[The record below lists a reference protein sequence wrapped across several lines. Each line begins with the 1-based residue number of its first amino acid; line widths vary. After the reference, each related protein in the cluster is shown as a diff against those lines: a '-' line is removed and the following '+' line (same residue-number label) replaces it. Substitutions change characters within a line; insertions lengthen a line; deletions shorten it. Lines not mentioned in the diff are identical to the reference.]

1 MKFHR
6 RGALV
11 EGSEVERKNAWRG
24 TKVLLATLTAAAGA
38 LVSATASVAA
48 NSSNNAFTYQKAH
61 AGGTLKLLASTAGG
75 TLDPQV
81 NYTLQYWQLYQATYD
96 GLVTFRKV
104 SGAHSFDIVPDLA
117 TAMPKVSNA
126 GKTYTFTLRKGI
138 KFSNGALVTVKDV
151 QASMQRLFKVSN
163 PNAGTWYNSLVGSAA
178 CLKTPATCALSGG
191 VVVNA
196 ATNTVT
202 FNLVAPDPEFLDQLA
217 VPFGAVLPANAPA
230 KDAGTTPI
238 PGTGAYA
245 FSKYDPNRQLTMMRN
260 KYFKVWSAAA
270 QPQGYPNEID
280 MVFGSTV
287 ESEVTAVVNGQGD
300 WVFDPLP
307 SDRLSELS
315 TKYASQLHVNPL
327 TAVWYLPMNTHLA
340 PFNNL
345 LAREAINYAI
355 DKNAAVKLF
364 GGTQLAQPVCTILPP
379 GFPGHQDFCAFQKG
393 TSSNYVGPDL
403 AKAKSLVAK
412 SGTKGM
418 AVGIV
423 VTNDT
428 VNMAVGQYVQSVL
441 NSIGYK
447 ATLKPLS
454 ANIQFNYIQNTKNKV
469 QISLTQW
476 YQDYPAASD
485 FLKVLLSCSAFH
497 PGSDNSINIAGFCN
511 KAIDAK
517 MAQAETL
524 SITNPPAANVLWGQV
539 DKQIMTTG
547 APWVPLFT
555 PKQIDFV
562 SSHIGNYQFSRQFY
576 MYVDQLWLK

>member
-1 MKFHR
+1 M
-6 RGALV
+6 
-11 EGSEVERKNAWRG
+11 AWRG
-24 TKVLLATLTAAAGA
+24 AKVLLATLTAASGA
-38 LVSATASVAA
+38 LVAASASTAA
-48 NSSNNAFTYQKAH
+48 SSSDTAFTYQPAH
-61 AGGTLKLLASTAGG
+61 AGGTIKLLASTAGG

-117 TAMPKVSNA
+117 TAMPKLTNG

-138 KFSNGALVTVKDV
+138 KFSNGAAVTVNDV
-151 QASMQRLFKVSN
+151 KASLQRLFKVSN
-163 PNAGTWYNSLVGSAA
+163 PNAGTWYSAIVGSSA
-178 CLKTPATCALSGG
+178 CLKTPATCTLAGG

-196 ATNTVT
+196 ATNSVVI
-202 FNLVAPDPEFLDQLA
+202 NLSAPDPEFLDQLA
-217 VPFGAVLPANAPA
+217 VPFGAVLPASAPA
-230 KDAGTTPI
+230 KDSGTTPI
-238 PGTGAYA
+238 PGTGAYM
-245 FSKYDPNRQLTMMRN
+245 FSKYDPNSQLTMKRN
-260 KYFKVWSAAA
+260 PYFKVWSAAA
-270 QPQGYPNEID
+270 QPQGYPTEID
-280 MVFGSTV
+280 MVFGGTV
-287 ESEVTAVVNGQGD
+287 ESEVTAVENGQGN
-300 WVFDPLP
+300 WVFDPIP

-315 TKYASQLHVNPL
+315 TKYATQLHVNPL
-327 TAVWYLPMNTHLA
+327 TAIWYLPMNTNLA

-345 LAREAINYAI
+345 LAREAVNYAI
-355 DKNAAVKLF
+355 DKSAAVKLF

-379 GFPGHQDFCAFQKG
+379 GFPGHVDFCAFQKG
-393 TSSNYVGPDL
+393 MGTSYAGPDL
-403 AKAKSLVAK
+403 AKAKALVKK
-412 SGTKGM
+412 SGTAGM
-418 AVGIV
+418 SVGLV
-423 VTNDT
+423 VTNDS

-485 FLKVLLSCSAFH
+485 FIKVLLSCSGFH
-497 PGSDNSINIAGFCN
+497 PGSDNSINIAGYCN
-511 KAIDAK
+511 KSIDAK
-517 MAQAETL
+517 MQSAETMSL
-524 SITNPPAANVLWGQV
+524 TNPAAANTLWGQI
-539 DKQIMTTG
+539 DKQLMTTV

-562 SSHIGNYQFSRQFY
+562 SSKVGNYQFSRQFY